1 MMKFKIRY
9 SVYALNIILF
19 AFCFIFTA
27 CKPEDTDTVVS
38 DTVSLQNKSPELSL
52 PNYPIDQLA
61 EAYSRFFSYTDS
73 LFSDTAIIIDGAK
86 QFMYLISGPASEVTV
101 IRQYS
106 VSTSKYGFSSKRG
119 SNQTPLGVHEI
130 ASKYG
135 ADAPLGMCFYDRRPT
150 GEIATIFSDTTNID
164 VDPVTS
170 RIIWLKGLEKNN
182 LSSYWRFV
190 YIHGTHEEGLI
201 GTPQSKGCIRMLNKD
216 VIELFN
222 LVKPGTLVNIINPLP
237 ILEKDK

>member
-1 MMKFKIRY
+1 MAELALAY
-9 SVYALNIILF
+9 SQF
-19 AFCFIFTA
+19 FIFT
-27 CKPEDTDTVVS
+27 
-38 DTVSLQNKSPELSL
+38 
-52 PNYPIDQLA
+52 
-61 EAYSRFFSYTDS
+61 DS
-73 LFSDTAIIIDGAK
+73 TFSDTAIIIDGSD
-86 QFMYLISGPASEVTV
+86 QSMYLISGPVNELKV
-101 IRQYS
+101 IKHYP
-106 VSTSKYGFSSKRG
+106 VSTSRYGYSSKRG

-150 GEIATIFSDTTNID
+150 GDIATIYTDTTNID

-170 RIIWLKGLEKNN
+170 RIIWLKGREKSN
-182 LSSYWRFV
+182 STSYWRFV

-201 GTPQSKGCIRMLNKD
+201 GTAQSKGCIRMLNKD

-222 LVKPGTLVNIINPLP
+222 LVKPGTLVNIFNPLP